1 MASDSGSFPDR
12 PAVCRR
18 LVGGRARGGA
28 RVVALAALLLLL
40 PTGPAAA
47 GTSGSAALVAFPAIS
62 VIGNGHR
69 YTGVSAI
76 GYAWAGRIDIDSGA
90 AGRIKHWRMWPFLSI
105 EGFPVL
111 PLEAAGQAA
120 WYPSASDP
128 WPRPKHVDVT
138 VIRLFPDVSIKDYVV
153 AACNQ
158 RAAELRQ
165 AGQSDAQIF
174 GSAHTLNAHG
184 GVNSEVDVTIGGLA
198 MEAQGP
204 LAVEVVCAKWD
215 GAILPPP
222 KGGGDFTG
230 PIEVK
235 EAKLVVFPDQH
246 AGACP
251 VQLSLF
257 GKVTGNRFGSFESWV
272 ESTEGWKSTKT
283 VRNIASKTN
292 GAYEEQF
299 TEKVTVPIVL
309 PTGTPGG
316 GGPAGGQVAGG
327 GNLASP
333 KPPVDPIPG
342 GKKPP
347 VSPGGGLT
355 TGRPGNVHQAALRV
369 VATAGGKTVT
379 SGWQD
384 YKVTCDPKVAPGLV
398 PIDVLAAEIRVVQST
413 LAVKP
418 RTNQL
423 GKCEVELTGKIWT
436 NVAHADVTLAYRN
449 HKGVTTP
456 EREVTT
462 GANKEVTFTDT
473 LDFSK
478 TGGGLWIEQGGVI
491 GSGGGPAG
499 PYTGSFQIVG
509 QSVVFQSSPAPYSFT
524 CTNKAPGGLVA
535 NPGTPKTTFPP
546 VGPLTN
552 TPREPEKGGQGG
564 GNERLAREGRRR
576 LRKRHRRLRR
586 SLASTSPPS
595 CSR

>member
-1 MASDSGSFPDR
+1 M
-12 PAVCRR
+12 
-18 LVGGRARGGA
+18 
-28 RVVALAALLLLL
+28 
-40 PTGPAAA
+40 
-47 GTSGSAALVAFPAIS
+47 
-62 VIGNGHR
+62 
-69 YTGVSAI
+69 
-76 GYAWAGRIDIDSGA
+76 
-90 AGRIKHWRMWPFLSI
+90 
-105 EGFPVL
+105 
-111 PLEAAGQAA
+111 
-120 WYPSASDP
+120 
-128 WPRPKHVDVT
+128 
-138 VIRLFPDVSIKDYVV
+138 
-153 AACNQ
+153 
-158 RAAELRQ
+158 
-165 AGQSDAQIF
+165 
-174 GSAHTLNAHG
+174 
-184 GVNSEVDVTIGGLA
+184 
-198 MEAQGP
+198 
-204 LAVEVVCAKWD
+204 
-215 GAILPPP
+215 
-222 KGGGDFTG
+222 
-230 PIEVK
+230 
-235 EAKLVVFPDQH
+235 FPDQH

-257 GKVTGNRFGSFESWV
+257 GKVTGNRFGSFELGGVDRGLEVDQDGPEHREQDERSV
-272 ESTEGWKSTKT
+272 PGAVHREGDRADRAARARRE
-283 VRNIASKTN
+283 VA
-292 GAYEEQF
+292 
-299 TEKVTVPIVL
+299 V
-309 PTGTPGG
+309 
-316 GGPAGGQVAGG
+316 GPEGRCGRGQSGQ
-327 GNLASP
+327 P
-333 KPPVDPIPG
+333 KPPVHPFP

-491 GSGGGPAG
+491 GPGGGPAG

-535 NPGTPKTTFPP
+535 NPGTPKTTSRPS
-546 VGPLTN
+546 GP
-552 TPREPEKGGQGG
+552 
-564 GNERLAREGRRR
+564 
-576 LRKRHRRLRR
+576 
-586 SLASTSPPS
+586 
-595 CSR
+595 